1 MNSGKK
7 RRYSSY
13 YLGLDELAKQR
24 YDEKLDMLP
33 EMVDDPY
40 DNRQFDMRLG
50 RECYHTIYG
59 NWTN

>member
-1 MNSGKK
+1 MNNGKK

-40 DNRQFDMRLG
+40 DNRQFVSGRAVERRLA
-50 RECYHTIYG
+50 
-59 NWTN
+59 